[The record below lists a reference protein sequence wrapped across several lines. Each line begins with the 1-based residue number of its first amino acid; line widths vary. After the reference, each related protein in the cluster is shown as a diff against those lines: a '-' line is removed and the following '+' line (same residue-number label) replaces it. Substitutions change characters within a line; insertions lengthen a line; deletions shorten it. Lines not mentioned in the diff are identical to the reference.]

1 MNRITT
7 VLLTLLLIPVFA
19 FAGTTGKLKGKVTD
33 QSTGE
38 ALIGA
43 NVIIVGTSYGA
54 ATDVNGEFTILNL
67 DAGTF
72 DVRCSYI
79 GYQSKAISNVRIN
92 ADLTTELDFSLA
104 AEGVSV
110 GEIEVVAERPLIN
123 KSNTNANRITTSDDI
138 DALPVRG
145 INNILALTPGV
156 VLQDN
161 TLFIR
166 GGRQDEVGYYLEGT
180 NITDPVVGGRKVTLV
195 QDALEEIQVQAGGY
209 NAEFGGANS
218 GIVRQQIKSGTPNF
232 KASLEFTTDNFLR
245 GFDFKYDGD
254 KSLGTYNWG
263 YNEATATLSGPIYGN
278 VVKFFGLFNYN
289 FMRDQNPQPYP
300 GMDLGYI
307 TDQATGDSVNFSYPA
322 GPLFK
327 NSLEN
332 YTGTGS
338 LTFDFNPVIFRA
350 VGTYNSSTSFNPFS
364 SSRNSGNIA
373 NLLNNS
379 RTEQVDQTDGAF
391 SLKGTLLIN
400 PTTYVELNGGYSFS
414 TLNRFD
420 PVLKDDF
427 LSYGDSV
434 ANANAGYVWNRR
446 PATNQGRYVR
456 QPFYQIFTFAVNAP
470 GDVVA
475 GYQKYNRSNINFNG
489 ALSAVIQKTH
499 TLKVGGEFQM
509 YDIKNYSFGNEG
521 VFALPGLLENKSDPD
536 SIRKIYI
543 NRGVNNYG
551 YDIYGKEYTG
561 SDMVDK
567 AHQPVFAAGYIQDKI
582 EYNDLIV
589 NIGFRYDYI
598 NIDNFQLYDPTRP
611 ELTFDKTTGEVWDVN
626 GDGSYISPEGNKA
639 LVEVPTFS
647 SVSPRLGF
655 SFPVTDQTV
664 FHAQYGKFVQQS
676 RLRDVYQGYYATSS
690 NIGGGFF
697 IPAPVGFNVRPTRT
711 TQYEI
716 GFTQQIGDFASFD
729 LTGFYKDI
737 QDQVV
742 YSQVNTNDQS
752 IYGGYFVLTNGDFA
766 TTKGLEI
773 SFNMRRFE
781 RFMVNGSVTFQDARG
796 TGSFPNSNRGIVGAP
811 LDGVTIFEPQYVSPL
826 EYNND
831 IRGNFNFDYH
841 FGVNDGGPILQQLG
855 LSALLTFTSG
865 HPYTQ
870 GIGGA
875 NLEGD
880 ARDRQPTEALNSSTT
895 PSTFQ
900 VDLRVDKSFNLF
912 DMLNLNVYVYVI
924 NLFDITNIQN
934 VFLRT
939 GTTDDDGY
947 LSDPQLGGTLIQT
960 YGPEYEALYKAIN
973 IDYYQQWQAATT
985 GAAYTTSPFFFGTP
999 RQIRLGLKLDL

>member
-19 FAGTTGKLKGKVTD
+19 LAGTTGKLKGKVTD

-38 ALIGA
+38 ALVGA
-43 NVIIVGTSYGA
+43 NVIVVGTSYGA
-54 ATDVNGEFTILNL
+54 ATDINGEYTILNL
-67 DAGTF
+67 DAGTYEI
-72 DVRCSYI
+72 RCSYI
-79 GYQSKAISNVRIN
+79 GYQSTTISNVRIN
-92 ADLTTELDFSLA
+92 SDLTTEQDFSLA
-104 AEGVSV
+104 AEGVQV

-123 KSNTNANRITTSDDI
+123 KSNTNANRITTSEDI
-138 DALPVRG
+138 EALPVRG
-145 INNILALTPGV
+145 VNNILALTPGV

-161 TLFIR
+161 TIFIR

-218 GIVRQQIKSGTPNF
+218 GIIRQQIKSGTPDF
-232 KASLEFTTDNFLR
+232 KASVEFTTDNFLQ

-254 KSLGTYNWG
+254 KNLGTYNWG

-289 FMRDQNPQPYP
+289 FIRDRNPQPFP
-300 GMDLGYI
+300 GMNLGYI
-307 TDQATGDSVNFSYPA
+307 MDPTTNDSVNFVYPS
-322 GPLFK
+322 GPVFK
-327 NSLEN
+327 NSQEN

-350 VGTYNSSTSFNPFS
+350 VGTYTSSTSFNPFS
-364 SSRNSGNIA
+364 ASRNPGDIA
-373 NLLNNS
+373 NLLNTA
-379 RTEQVDQTDGAF
+379 RIEQVDQQDGAF
-391 SLKGTLLIN
+391 SLKGTFLID

-414 TLNRFD
+414 NLDRFD

-427 LSYGDSV
+427 LAYGDSV
-434 ANANAGYVWNRR
+434 ANANAGYVWSRR
-446 PATNQGRYVR
+446 PQTNAGRYVR

-475 GYQKYNRSNINFNG
+475 GYQKYNRNSLNFSG
-489 ALSAVIQKTH
+489 ALSTVLAKTH
-499 TLKVGGEFQM
+499 TLKLGGEFQM

-521 VFALPGLLENKSDPD
+521 VFALPGLLAGKTDQD
-536 SIRKIYI
+536 SIRAIYI

-551 YDIYGKEYTG
+551 YDIYGNEYTG
-561 SDMVDK
+561 DDLVDK
-567 AHQPVFAAGYIQDKI
+567 AHKPVFAAGYIQDKI
-582 EYNDLIV
+582 EYNDLIINV
-589 NIGFRYDYI
+589 GFRYDYI
-598 NIDNFQLYDPTRP
+598 DIDNLQLFDPTRP
-611 ELTFDKTTGEVWDVN
+611 ELSFNKSTGEVWDVN
-626 GDGSYISPEGNKA
+626 GDGSYISPNGNKS

-647 SVSPRLGF
+647 AVSPRLGF
-655 SFPVTDQTV
+655 SFPVTDVTV

-690 NIGGGFF
+690 NLGGGFF

-716 GFTQQIGDFASFD
+716 GFTQQIGEFASFD
-729 LTGFYKDI
+729 ITGFYKDI

-752 IYGGYFVLTNGDFA
+752 NYGGYFVLTNGDFA
-766 TTKGLEI
+766 TTKGVEI
-773 SFNMRRFE
+773 SFNMRRVE
-781 RFMVNGSVTFQDARG
+781 RFMLNGSVTFQDARG
-796 TGSFPNSNRGIVGAP
+796 TGSYPNSNRGIVGAP

-831 IRGNFNFDYH
+831 VRGNFNLDYH

-855 LSALLTFTSG
+855 LSALFTFTSG
-865 HPYTQ
+865 HPFTQ

-875 NLEGD
+875 DLEGD
-880 ARDRQPTEALNSSTT
+880 ARDRQPTESLNSSTT

-900 VDLRVDKSFNLF
+900 VDFRLDKTFNLF

-924 NLFDITNIQN
+924 NLFDIRNIEN

-960 YGPEYEALYKAIN
+960 YGPEYEALYRAIN
-973 IDYYQQWQAATT
+973 IDYYQQWRSATT
-985 GAAYTTSPFFFGTP
+985 GAAYTTTPFFFGTP
-999 RQIRLGLKLDL
+999 RQIRLGFKLEY